1 MTQLL
6 PPGPPAKPEQPT
18 RTAVRLALKDELRS
32 LRFNLQHGAQWLLQD
47 VGAGIAKRVDLP
59 AAAENFAPL
68 GKLQHLIDGAAQH
81 ALSGLQ
87 SAQDAAASTVLADA
101 PYRTLQFRLQPP
113 IAYFNADDA
122 RHPSRLFADVFY
134 WLIRHVL
141 DGRASPETTAAATE
155 AVSAPVTLIAR
166 QQAVDEAYWAVVARQ
181 EALLA
186 RLRAEVAASASGT
199 LHNDD
204 NALLCAAIFQ
214 ALLAAQ
220 PVRDPSL
227 PPWAGR
233 ALLDTDAL
241 AIRTCLLTVVI
252 AAGLAQDAH
261 GAPRDA
267 ADALRLAGQ
276 LVAAR
281 MPYLD
286 VALNKPKAGE
296 AVAAEMAFIFRHA

>member
-6 PPGPPAKPEQPT
+6 PPEPTTQPT

-59 AAAENFAPL
+59 AAAESFAPL
-68 GKLQHLIDGAAQH
+68 GKLQHLIDGATQQ

-87 SAQDAAASTVLADA
+87 LAQDAAASTVLADA
-101 PYRTLQFRLQPP
+101 PYRTLQFKLQPP
-113 IAYFNADDA
+113 ITYFNADEV
-122 RHPSRLFADVFY
+122 RRPSRLFADVFY

-141 DGRASPETTAAATE
+141 DGKASAGTADAATSP
-155 AVSAPVTLIAR
+155 ATLIAR
-166 QQAVDEAYWAVVARQ
+166 QQAVDEAYWAIVDRH

-186 RLRAEVAASASGT
+186 RLRSEIAASASGT

-233 ALLDTDAL
+233 ALPDADAH
-241 AIRTCLLTVVI
+241 AIRTCLLTVVV